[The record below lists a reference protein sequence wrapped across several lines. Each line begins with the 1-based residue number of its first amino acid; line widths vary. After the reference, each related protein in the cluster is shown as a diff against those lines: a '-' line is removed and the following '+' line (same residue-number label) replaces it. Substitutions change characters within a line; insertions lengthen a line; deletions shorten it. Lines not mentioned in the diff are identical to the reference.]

1 MENIIDLT
9 LDDDIIDL
17 TLEDDIDLTNNKI
30 NYENFTLNNLK
41 LFLESYFYID
51 NTIKSI
57 NKELKNRKC
66 RRINFPSEIS
76 ENIVKFILQYKY
88 NKKCTWDNKYGDL
101 IFDDK
106 YKIEV
111 KSFTSDGPISFGPDE
126 NWDIIY
132 FLDSKKYNEN
142 IYILYELKLKNTD
155 LIWKNLKI
163 SKTQDFYQ
171 QCQEKRRPR
180 ISFDK
185 ILLHFQ
191 DNINIIFSDSIDSL
205 LKF

>member
-1 MENIIDLT
+1 MEKNIIDLT
-9 LDDDIIDL
+9 LDHDD
-17 TLEDDIDLTNNKI
+17 I
-30 NYENFTLNNLK
+30 NYESFTLNNLK
-41 LFLESYFYID
+41 LFLNSYFQLD
-51 NTIKSI
+51 NTIKFI

-76 ENIVKFILQYKY
+76 ENIVKFILHHKY

-111 KSFTSDGPISFGPDE
+111 KSFTSDGPISFGPQE

-132 FLDSKKYNEN
+132 FLDSKKYNQN

-155 LIWKNLKI
+155 LRWKNLKV
-163 SKTQDFYQ
+163 SNSQNFYE

-185 ILLHFQ
+185 ILLQFQ
-191 DNINIIFSDSIDSL
+191 EEINVVFNGSIESL